1 MSNFVFSRRAI
12 QHTLDQLGSVLTN
25 DELEPIVQRLNRV
38 GSQRLHAMWEV
49 VMLNALARVGTLH
62 YERSLPGGRR
72 PDFQLDVA
80 ENDGSHLSIVG
91 DILSVSDAGLDEQNP
106 IDTLSDELARLAV
119 KAGLKAAHFA
129 YRVGGGRVGRYN
141 DARIQLS
148 LTNRGDLLK
157 LMNSEVWPWIEGVAT
172 RKDEKSHFEYAKDG
186 VAFSLAYD
194 PARKY
199 GGGGYLAYNV
209 AASLDKNPLFGALKS
224 KAKQLR
230 GASESAVRAII
241 VTDGDCGI
249 LQTPVIMRSHGTFS
263 AREVAKDFLR
273 QNSSVDFVLLVSV
286 TEHRHPIVPGSSYQ
300 MTYDVVTAPV
310 GSISKR
316 VTDEI
321 KSTIDKTLLDV
332 VKHIPAPVQSPRNA
346 ALRCRETKFGSD
358 KIGAY
363 KMTRNKIKVSSRA
376 VLRLLAGEISPEEFS
391 SAHEWNGERGNPFR
405 QMLHS
410 GRLIESASVQDG
422 GDEDDDWLE
431 FSFGAP
437 NPAAAPFRVR

>member
-157 LMNSEVWPWIEGVAT
+157 LMNSEV
-172 RKDEKSHFEYAKDG
+172 
-186 VAFSLAYD
+186 
-194 PARKY
+194 
-199 GGGGYLAYNV
+199 
-209 AASLDKNPLFGALKS
+209 
-224 KAKQLR
+224 
-230 GASESAVRAII
+230 
-241 VTDGDCGI
+241 
-249 LQTPVIMRSHGTFS
+249 
-263 AREVAKDFLR
+263 
-273 QNSSVDFVLLVSV
+273 
-286 TEHRHPIVPGSSYQ
+286 
-300 MTYDVVTAPV
+300 
-310 GSISKR
+310 
-316 VTDEI
+316 
-321 KSTIDKTLLDV
+321 
-332 VKHIPAPVQSPRNA
+332 
-346 ALRCRETKFGSD
+346 
-358 KIGAY
+358 
-363 KMTRNKIKVSSRA
+363 
-376 VLRLLAGEISPEEFS
+376 
-391 SAHEWNGERGNPFR
+391 
-405 QMLHS
+405 
-410 GRLIESASVQDG
+410 
-422 GDEDDDWLE
+422 
-431 FSFGAP
+431 
-437 NPAAAPFRVR
+437 